1 MAHSFAGLAGEFPD
15 VIAEIF
21 ELTSTDP
28 EFRRLAEEFED
39 VTHALAEAESSI
51 EDDAFSN
58 REALQ
63 ARRDELR
70 ETLCAILCDMP
81 GDAQWCDQVP
91 LESPARRSRRSAA

>member
-1 MAHSFAGLAGEFPD
+1 LAHSIAGLAGEFPD

-21 ELTSTDP
+21 QLISTDP

-39 VTHALAEAESSI
+39 VTHALVEAESSI
-51 EDDAFSN
+51 EDNAFSN
-58 REALQ
+58 CHALQ

-70 ETLCAILCDMP
+70 ETLCAILCDIT

-91 LESPARRSRRSAA
+91 LESPVRRARRPAA

>member
-63 ARRDELR
+63 ARSVTSETQYVV
-70 ETLCAILCDMP
+70 TLCDIT
-81 GDAQWCDQVP
+81 GDQKWCDQVP
-91 LESPARRSRRSAA
+91 QDSGVRRSRRPAA